1 MVYLYV
7 ITLPAVIASVSTSS
21 TSCNDGSDTCF
32 STSSFKFI
40 KQGLANVS
48 NQLDVLLLYG
58 YPTKIFRIL
67 NQNNLI
73 KKINRI
79 KIKEFI
85 QLCQCYGIYLI
96 Q

>member
-7 ITLPAVIASVSTSS
+7 ITLLAVIAYVSASTTSG
-21 TSCNDGSDTCF
+21 NDSSDTCF

-40 KQGLANVS
+40 KQGLANIS
-48 NQLDVLLLYG
+48 NQLDVLSLYG
-58 YPTKIFRIL
+58 YPTKNFLIL

-73 KKINRI
+73 KKINRV

-85 QLCQCYGIYLI
+85 QLCQCYGIYLL
-96 Q
+96 